1 MSRKIETLVGKSLV
15 ITGDLFISGAIH
27 IDSIVRGNVICK
39 RDVKAKIFLGKDSK
53 IYGNVYGPLISIDGY
68 VDGNVY
74 CYDLLQIGSAAKI
87 SGDILYNKVDM
98 EAGAVIHGN
107 LSHDLNINFDDL
119 YNVDVESLDKSN
131 KIIVNNP
138 KN

>member
-1 MSRKIETLVGKSLV
+1 MAGADSRISCLFLQSHLSL
-15 ITGDLFISGAIH
+15 
-27 IDSIVRGNVICK
+27 
-39 RDVKAKIFLGKDSK
+39 
-53 IYGNVYGPLISIDGY
+53 
-68 VDGNVY
+68 
-74 CYDLLQIGSAAKI
+74 KI

-119 YNVDVESLDKSN
+119 YNVDVETLAKSN
-131 KIIVNNP
+131 KIVVSNP

>member
-1 MSRKIETLVGKSLV
+1 M
-15 ITGDLFISGAIH
+15 ISSKN
-27 IDSIVRGNVICK
+27 DNCFFT
-39 RDVKAKIFLGKDSK
+39 VKAKIFLGKDSK

-119 YNVDVESLDKSN
+119 YNVDVETLDKSN
-131 KIIVNNP
+131 KITVNNP